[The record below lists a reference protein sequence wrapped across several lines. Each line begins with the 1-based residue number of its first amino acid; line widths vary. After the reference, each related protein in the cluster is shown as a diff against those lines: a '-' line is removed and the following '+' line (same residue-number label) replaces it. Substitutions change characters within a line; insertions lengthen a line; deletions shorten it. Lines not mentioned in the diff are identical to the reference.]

1 MSLKSADSS
10 MSELGSETKNVLT
23 AEVGDDQEDK
33 WLEVFSIFVHD
44 IESPLASIKYLL
56 RIMED
61 GRLDLSKPLHQR
73 MIKSS
78 RIALERAESI
88 IFDIMAVARAGS
100 AGLPVSNA
108 VIDPLPLIKES
119 VELVSASAEDRDIEI
134 KLSVPEQQLK
144 VSADPK
150 LLPRVLDNLLY
161 NSLRHTP
168 SGRTIAVY
176 LEDCGDRLFVHIKD
190 DGSGLGEIDPSKLF
204 EKYGQ
209 LQLRSEGKHRGVG
222 LGLYFCKLA
231 MTGMG
236 GTVIAADHEDGGAVF
251 SIRLKKAEE

>member
-10 MSELGSETKNVLT
+10 MSDNESEIRNVLT

-56 RIMED
+56 TILED
-61 GRLDLSKPLHQR
+61 GRLDLKKPLHQR
-73 MIKSS
+73 MVQSS

-100 AGLPVSNA
+100 AGLPVSNT
-108 VIDPLPLIKES
+108 ILDPIPLIENS
-119 VELVSASAEDRDIEI
+119 VEMISASAVDRDIEI
-134 KLSVPEQQLK
+134 KLIAPEQDVK
-144 VSADPK
+144 VHADPR

-168 SGRTIAVY
+168 SGRSIKVY
-176 LEDCGDRLFVHIKD
+176 LEGSDDRLFVHIKD
-190 DGSGLGEIDPSKLF
+190 DGQGLGEIDPSKLF

-209 LQLRSEGKHRGVG
+209 LQMRSEGKHRGVG

-251 SIRLKKAEE
+251 SVRLKKAEE

>member
-1 MSLKSADSS
+1 MPGNEPDIRK
-10 MSELGSETKNVLT
+10 VLT
-23 AEVGDDQEDK
+23 AEVGDDQDDT

-56 RIMED
+56 KIMED
-61 GRLDLSKPLHQR
+61 GRLDLRKPLHQR
-73 MIKSS
+73 MVRSS

-88 IFDIMAVARAGS
+88 IYDIMAVARAGS
-100 AGLPVSNA
+100 AGLPVSN
-108 VIDPLPLIKES
+108 VVLDPIPLIKEA
-119 VELVSASAEDRDIEI
+119 VEMVAASAEDRDIEI
-134 KLSVPEQQLK
+134 KLALPDQPVK
-144 VSADPK
+144 VHADPK

-168 SGRTIAVY
+168 SGRAVTVC
-176 LEDCGDRLFVHIKD
+176 LEENDDRLFVHIKD
-190 DGSGLGEIDPSKLF
+190 DGSGLGDIDPARLF

-209 LQLRSEGKHRGVG
+209 LQMRSEGKHRGVG

-236 GTVIAADHEDGGAVF
+236 GTVIAADHDDGGAVF
-251 SIRLKKAEE
+251 SVRLKKAEE